1 MYHKS
6 KTGWEEMIL
15 CSTFLLKVD
24 RDNQNRVTRKT
35 IKGSLHKN
43 DVLLRADHF
52 TQIYCW
58 CLITFESFHSGF
70 TFSPYVILL
79 KWAAWAKSWQTICHL
94 LNNSRFAPLPLLCEG
109 WGDEIRPENTNE
121 CLEAPF
127 PLWRLWVWCMQ
138 IHSFNSERAVLP
150 SCSRRC

>member
-58 CLITFESFHSGF
+58 CLITFESFNSGF

-109 WGDEIRPENTNE
+109 WGDERDPGSPSNPSREHKRMSGGTFS
-121 CLEAPF
+121 LMEAVSLVHADKF
-127 PLWRLWVWCMQ
+127 
-138 IHSFNSERAVLP
+138 I
-150 SCSRRC
+150 